1 MKTSEYW
8 QKRFSELEE
17 LRHGEAAAGYQEI
30 SRQYQEAE
38 RELERQIS
46 VWYQR
51 FAASNGISMQEARKL
66 LSKAQREE
74 LQWDIEEYIKKG
86 EENAITPIWK
96 KQLENASAKAHISRL
111 DALKLQ
117 IQQQTEKLFG
127 NQLDSVDKTMRRV
140 YEGDYY
146 HTAFE
151 LQKGFSIGR
160 SFSQLDERSIQKV
173 LERPWAPDGRNFSDR
188 IWSNKQLLVNEL
200 NTTMTQ
206 NIILGKDPQKAIQAI
221 SRRLKV
227 SQTAAGRLVMTE
239 SAAIGNAAQRD
250 SFRELGV
257 EQYEIVATLDSR
269 TSEICRHMDGKHFK
283 MSEWQT
289 GVTAPPFHV
298 NCRTATA
305 PYFEE
310 DLDQIGVR
318 AARDEESGKT
328 YYVPAN
334 MSYEEWKK
342 AFVDGDKTGFQL
354 PREDDKIK
362 AKSSDPMMRGLAD
375 VSMIQSNDDL
385 KVFAEKVIDNMG
397 IDRTGIQVNITGMQ
411 DFGHCT
417 ISQQATKDIV
427 KYDKYELNANDQ
439 RSMTHRVKTA
449 FHEAFHLSADGR
461 SWDAVDSSWRIK
473 ESWRALEE
481 THTECAAHYLLERY
495 GVKDK
500 LCPSYARELVMNL
513 PRLKQLEKYSS
524 CATIQDFGKIAFAD
538 RQSGQGAMWM
548 QLSKKMKRVKIP
560 EDYYPQYY
568 GYIND
573 HEDELFDMWFGNMPG
588 FESYREQMKGDLAS
602 AMTKTDRLF
611 MLQNNESLVFFNIMA
626 CAMQKVGIL

>member
-51 FAASNGISMQEARKL
+51 FAANNGISMQEARKF

-96 KQLENASAKAHISRL
+96 KQLENASARAHISRL

-127 NQLDSVDKTMRRV
+127 GQLDSVDKTMRRV

-173 LERPWAPDGRNFSDR
+173 LARPWAPDGRNFSDR
-188 IWSNKQLLVNEL
+188 IWSNKQLLVHEL

-342 AFVDGDKTGFQL
+342 AFVDGDKTRAQDALTNLRGATDPPISIKLGNIDVEKSNEQHAFSDGTGNPTALKDAVVYKLSDGTRFIFPKVYDTMHQRMTPEKAIEL
-354 PREDDKIK
+354 WYRVPDNVRKRAQKIIEFVDYHNPQDAYWRRIYRNFTQTYATGGDVITFYRYDHLHDEDYVIRTYCHEAGHFIDQNLKNAGAIWY
-362 AKSSDPMMRGLAD
+362 SDDTEWTQAM
-375 VSMIQSNDDL
+375 NDDMI
-385 KVFAEKVIDNMG
+385 KSKKKSVTPYGENSHHEDFAES
-397 IDRTGIQVNITGMQ
+397 
-411 DFGHCT
+411 C
-417 ISQQATKDIV
+417 AEYTKDAAAF
-427 KYDKYELNANDQ
+427 KK
-439 RSMTHRVKTA
+439 TFPHRA
-449 FHEAFHLSADGR
+449 R
-461 SWDAVDSSWRIK
+461 
-473 ESWRALEE
+473 
-481 THTECAAHYLLERY
+481 LL
-495 GVKDK
+495 
-500 LCPSYARELVMNL
+500 
-513 PRLKQLEKYSS
+513 Q
-524 CATIQDFGKIAFAD
+524 KIF
-538 RQSGQGAMWM
+538 
-548 QLSKKMKRVKIP
+548 
-560 EDYYPQYY
+560 
-568 GYIND
+568 
-573 HEDELFDMWFGNMPG
+573 
-588 FESYREQMKGDLAS
+588 
-602 AMTKTDRLF
+602 T
-611 MLQNNESLVFFNIMA
+611 
-626 CAMQKVGIL
+626 

>member
-30 SRQYQEAE
+30 SSQYQEAE

-51 FAASNGISMQEARKL
+51 FASNNGISMQEARKL

-96 KQLENASAKAHISRL
+96 KQLENASARAHISRL

-127 NQLDSVDKTMRRV
+127 NQLDSVDKTMRKV

-188 IWSNKQLLVNEL
+188 IWSNKQLLVHEL

-310 DLDQIGVR
+310 DLDLIGVR

-342 AFVDGDKTGFQL
+342 AFVGGDKTGFQL
-354 PREDDKIK
+354 PQEDSKIK
-362 AKSSDPMMRGLAD
+362 VKSSDPITRGLAD

-385 KVFAEKVIDNMG
+385 KAFAEKVIDNMG

-411 DFGHCT
+411 DFGHCA
-417 ISQQATKDIV
+417 ISRQATKDTV
-427 KYDKYELNANDQ
+427 KYDKYELNANDK
-439 RSMTHRVKTA
+439 RSMPHRVKTA

-500 LCPSYARELVMNL
+500 LCPSYAKELVMNL

-538 RQSGQGAMWM
+538 RQSGQGALWM

-568 GYIND
+568 DYIND